1 MAKTETLQRF
11 YNSLTWQKAREYKI
25 ASAGYLCEV
34 CGGLGE
40 IVHHKILLSEA
51 NMHDPKISISNDNL
65 QLVCR
70 SCHKRIHDE
79 LDGKG
84 RQYQFDKDGNII
96 PF

>member
-1 MAKTETLQRF
+1 M
-11 YNSLTWQKAREYKI
+11 

-34 CGGLGE
+34 CGGVGE
-40 IVHHKILLSEA
+40 IVHHKVPLTEA
-51 NMHDPKISISNDNL
+51 NMHNPKISLASENL

-84 RQYQFDKDGNII
+84 RRIRFDKDGNIK
-96 PF
+96 PY

>member
-25 ASAGYLCEV
+25 ASVGYLCEV
-34 CGGLGE
+34 CGGVGE
-40 IVHHKILLSEA
+40 IVHHKIPLTEA
-51 NMHDPKISISNDNL
+51 NMHDHKISISNDNL

-84 RQYQFDKDGNII
+84 RQYQFDKDGNIM

>member
-11 YNSLTWQKAREYKI
+11 YNSLTWQKAREYKV

-34 CGGLGE
+34 CGGVGE
-40 IVHHKILLSEA
+40 IIHHKIPLSEA

-84 RQYQFDKDGNII
+84 RQYQFDQDGNII

>member
-34 CGGLGE
+34 CGGVGE
-40 IVHHKILLSEA
+40 IVHHKIPLSEA

-79 LDGKG
+79 FDGKG
-84 RQYQFDKDGNII
+84 RKYQFDKDGNII

>member
-11 YNSLTWQKAREYKI
+11 YNSLTWQKARDYKM
-25 ASAGYLCEV
+25 ASEGYLCEV
-34 CGGLGE
+34 CGGVGE
-40 IVHHKILLSEA
+40 IVHHKIPLTEA
-51 NMHDPKISISNDNL
+51 NMHDANINLSNDNL

>member
-1 MAKTETLQRF
+1 MA
-11 YNSLTWQKAREYKI
+11 SV
-25 ASAGYLCEV
+25 GHLCEV

-40 IVHHKILLSEA
+40 IVHHKIPLSEA
-51 NMHDPKISISNDNL
+51 NMHDPKISINNDNL

>member
-1 MAKTETLQRF
+1 M
-11 YNSLTWQKAREYKI
+11 S
-25 ASAGYLCEV
+25 SVGYLCEV

-40 IVHHKILLSEA
+40 IVHHKIPLSEA
-51 NMHDPKISISNDNL
+51 NMHDPKISINNDNL

>member
-1 MAKTETLQRF
+1 MAKTERLQRF
-11 YNSLTWQKAREYKI
+11 YNSPSWQKARDYKM

-34 CGGLGE
+34 CGGVGE
-40 IVHHKILLSEA
+40 IVHHKIPLTEA
-51 NMHDPKISISNDNL
+51 NMHNSKISLANENL

-84 RQYQFDKDGNII
+84 RRIRFDKDGNMI
-96 PF
+96 PY

>member
-11 YNSLTWQKAREYKI
+11 YNSSTWQKAREYKM
-25 ASAGYLCEV
+25 ASVGYLCEV

-40 IVHHKILLSEA
+40 IVHHKIPLSEA

>member
-1 MAKTETLQRF
+1 MAKTERLQKF
-11 YNSLTWQKAREYKI
+11 YNSLLWQKARDYKM

-34 CGGLGE
+34 CGGVGE
-40 IVHHKILLSEA
+40 IVHHKVPLTEA
-51 NMHDPKISISNDNL
+51 NMHNSKISIDNQNL

-84 RQYQFDKDGNII
+84 GRMRFDDNGDLL
-96 PF
+96 PY

>member
-40 IVHHKILLSEA
+40 IVHHKIPLSEA
-51 NMHDPKISISNDNL
+51 NMHDPKISINNDNL

>member
-1 MAKTETLQRF
+1 MAKTERLQKF
-11 YNSLTWQKAREYKI
+11 YNSLSWQKARDYKI

-34 CGGLGE
+34 CGDVGE
-40 IVHHKILLSEA
+40 IVHHKIPLTEA
-51 NMHDPKISISNDNL
+51 NLHDPLISISNDNL

-84 RQYQFDKDGNII
+84 RHLRFDPSGNII

>member
-11 YNSLTWQKAREYKI
+11 YNSLTWQKAREYKM
-25 ASAGYLCEV
+25 SSVGYLCEV

-40 IVHHKILLSEA
+40 IVHHKIPLSEA
-51 NMHDPKISISNDNL
+51 NMHDPKISINNDNL